1 MKDKKEISISRILM
15 LIKILILIKMS
26 YRKVLQKK
34 KKKNLLL

>member
-15 LIKILILIKMS
+15 FIKILILIKMS